1 MNSTPIKPK
10 SKTKKNKSVLH
21 QDIDADSV
29 SNKKAEILEGLVWNS
44 LGKPNNLLK
53 IRCTNVFSDRWR
65 VDIYCTFPREGGLT
79 QMPDVKISDSFFI
92 IFRDNEIFSSD
103 PKIEKR
109 Y

>member
-1 MNSTPIKPK
+1 MNTTPIKPK
-10 SKTKKNKSVLH
+10 TQAKKNKPALH
-21 QDIDADSV
+21 QNIDADSV
-29 SNKKAEILEGLVWNS
+29 SNKKAEMLEGLVWDS
-44 LGKPNNLLK
+44 LGKPKNLLK
-53 IRCTNVFSDRWR
+53 IRCSNVFSDRWR

-103 PKIEKR
+103 PQIEKK